1 MTAAIELMT
10 SPTRRRRRMPIL
22 IILSVGLIALVVL
35 AAVLGPLL
43 FPDAMRQDIL
53 SALLAPGQDGHLLGT
68 DELGRDLLLRL
79 AVGPEMEPGA
89 RLSQQGHAMRQSIE
103 DHWAH
108 LEQTLADDLGDKRHK
123 HLRKA
128 LKRIIEVL
136 RF

>member
-68 DELGRDLLLRL
+68 DEFGRDVF
-79 AVGPEMEPGA
+79 AMTVAGTASA
-89 RLSQQGHAMRQSIE
+89 RFFRTPRAKKNSTPPSNAGRHG
-103 DHWAH
+103 
-108 LEQTLADDLGDKRHK
+108 TLNAPSRWHCS
-123 HLRKA
+123 
-128 LKRIIEVL
+128 
-136 RF
+136 